1 MITFVPVS
9 RYVVQ
14 YQVASGRPYS
24 DFERL
29 LLEAVQEGQSTLS
42 ALVNL
47 FQVHRRVIIEGLVTL
62 MQAGWIAIKA
72 DSNTFELTQPGKEAI
87 QQRHALPP
95 GMSIANR
102 SASVLMERV
111 ANQVALS
118 SQVLFYPRNKIE
130 KYWSI
135 GVRVPTGDLPNA
147 IDPGMVADLLPR
159 GPAEWVK
166 WIGPIDLVRDNADFA
181 VVDVD
186 IARRRLSG
194 PFPERWQTF
203 LADELIAR
211 AESRQ
216 KQLETTAPAVDETEL
231 RELIAVPS
239 IAVEEPEGRSR
250 ADVSWTMARDEC
262 RLVVGSHAHERELE
276 RIFREASTYIAV
288 ASSFLAVSTIRDLL
302 PLLKRALDR
311 GVLIDVLWGQAPD
324 PLYEKDHFAG
334 FEFLRKL
341 EEETVRSGITGKLN
355 IARKPVESHAKIL
368 LSDGAEGVSAC
379 IGSFNWFAARTGAE
393 RRDVSLWVKHPIPV
407 ARLCHLLADFGIR
420 DERLSTGSG
429 AVKLRNFAADLSSIP
444 PSDPHPK
451 HELASAVAA
460 QLIIDRRH
468 EQSIRHA
475 VEQGSNR
482 VVVASHRL
490 KANACNQLLPLFA
503 RALKQGKKLEV
514 TYGIAE
520 SDPETL
526 NSFSESLTKLGGT
539 FTRDPDL
546 HGKYVVVDDATAII
560 GSYNWLN
567 GSEYAR
573 RRPGLEVGI
582 SLSGATVGRDL
593 LSACS
598 ELSRTRKRSRK

>member
-72 DSNTFELTQPGKEAI
+72 DSNTFELTRPGREAI
-87 QQRHALPP
+87 RQKDALPP
-95 GMSIANR
+95 GMSIASR

-186 IARRRLSG
+186 TTRRKLSG
-194 PFPERWQTF
+194 PFPERWQSF

-216 KQLETTAPAVDETEL
+216 RQLQTAPAVDETEL

-239 IAVEEPEGRSR
+239 VAVEEPEERSR
-250 ADVSWTMARDEC
+250 ADVSWTMARDEY
-262 RLVVGSHAHERELE
+262 RLAVGSHAHEKELA
-276 RIFREASTYIAV
+276 RIFREAGTYIAV
-288 ASSFLAVSTIRDLL
+288 ASSFLAVSTIKNLL
-302 PLLKRALDR
+302 PLLKEALDR

-341 EEETVRSGITGKLN
+341 EEETVRLGITGKLN

-368 LSDGAEGVSAC
+368 LSDGPEGIRAC
-379 IGSFNWFAARTGAE
+379 VGSFNWFATRTGAE
-393 RRDVSLWVKHPIPV
+393 RGDVSLWVKHPIPV
-407 ARLCHLLADFGIR
+407 ARLCHLLADFGLR

-429 AVKLRNFAADLSSIP
+429 AVKLRNFAAHLSSIP
-444 PSDPHPK
+444 SDVPHPT
-451 HELASAVAA
+451 HELGSAVAG

-468 EQSIRHA
+468 EQSFRHA
-475 VEQGSNR
+475 VQHSRNR

-490 KANACNQLLPLFA
+490 QADACNQLLPLLTQA
-503 RALKQGKKLEV
+503 QEQGKKVEV
-514 TYGIAE
+514 KYGVAE
-520 SDPETL
+520 SDPDTL
-526 NSFSESLTKLGGT
+526 KNFSESLTKLGGT
-539 FTRDPDL
+539 FSRDPNL
-546 HGKYVVVDDATAII
+546 HGKYVVVDDATAMI

-573 RRPGLEVGI
+573 RRLGVEVGI
-582 SLSGATVGRDL
+582 NLSGARVGADL
-593 LSACS
+593 LSACA
-598 ELSRTRKRSRK
+598 ELPSPHKKSRK

>member
-9 RYVVQ
+9 RYIVQ

-42 ALVNL
+42 TLVNL
-47 FQVHRRVIIEGLVTL
+47 FRVHRRVIIEGLVTL

-72 DSNTFELTQPGKEAI
+72 DSNTFELTRPGREAI
-87 QQRHALPP
+87 QQRNALPP

-166 WIGPIDLVRDNADFA
+166 WIGPIDLVRDNIDFA

-203 LADELIAR
+203 LADDLIAR

-216 KQLETTAPAVDETEL
+216 KELETAPSVDETEL

-239 IAVEEPEGRSR
+239 IAVEEPEERCR
-250 ADVSWTMARDEC
+250 ADVSWTMARDEY
-262 RLVVGSHAHERELE
+262 RLVVGSHEHERELE
-276 RIFREASTYIAV
+276 QLFRGARTYIAV

-302 PLLKRALDR
+302 PLIKGALDR
-311 GVLIDVLWGQAPD
+311 GVLIDVLWGQPPD

-355 IARKPVESHAKIL
+355 IARKPIESHAKIL
-368 LSDGAEGVSAC
+368 LSDGSEGVRAC

-407 ARLCHLLADFGIR
+407 ARLCHLLADFGLR

-429 AVKLRNFAADLSSIP
+429 AVKLRNFAADLSSKP
-444 PSDPHPK
+444 PNDPSSK
-451 HELASAVAA
+451 RELVSGVTA

-468 EQSIRHA
+468 EQSFRHA
-475 VEQGSNR
+475 VEHGRNR

-490 KANACNQLLPLFA
+490 QAHACNQLLPLLTQ
-503 RALKQGKKLEV
+503 ALEQGTKLEV
-514 TYGIAE
+514 TYGVAE
-520 SDPETL
+520 SDLESL
-526 NSFSESLTKLGGT
+526 KSFSESLTNLGAR
-539 FTRDPDL
+539 FSREPDL
-546 HGKYVVVDDATAII
+546 HGKYVVVDDATVMI

-573 RRPGLEVGI
+573 RRLGVEVGI
-582 SLSGATVGRDL
+582 SLSGATIGGDL
-593 LSACS
+593 LSACA
-598 ELSRTRKRSRK
+598 ELSLPHKKSRK

>member
-1 MITFVPVS
+1 
-9 RYVVQ
+9 
-14 YQVASGRPYS
+14 
-24 DFERL
+24 
-29 LLEAVQEGQSTLS
+29 
-42 ALVNL
+42 
-47 FQVHRRVIIEGLVTL
+47 
-62 MQAGWIAIKA
+62 
-72 DSNTFELTQPGKEAI
+72 
-87 QQRHALPP
+87 
-95 GMSIANR
+95 
-102 SASVLMERV
+102 
-111 ANQVALS
+111 
-118 SQVLFYPRNKIE
+118 
-130 KYWSI
+130 
-135 GVRVPTGDLPNA
+135 
-147 IDPGMVADLLPR
+147 MVADLLPR

-211 AESRQ
+211 AASRQ
-216 KQLETTAPAVDETEL
+216 KQLETAPAVDETEL

-239 IAVEEPEGRSR
+239 IAVEEPEETSR

-262 RLVVGSHAHERELE
+262 RFVVGSHAHERELE
-276 RIFREASTYIAV
+276 RIFREAGTYIAV
-288 ASSFLAVSTIRDLL
+288 ASSFLAVSTIKDLL
-302 PLLKRALDR
+302 PLLKGALDR

-324 PLYEKDHFAG
+324 PLYEKDHIAG

-368 LSDGAEGVSAC
+368 LSDGPAGVRAC

-407 ARLCHLLADFGIR
+407 ARLCHLLADFGLR

-429 AVKLRNFAADLSSIP
+429 GVRLRNFAAALSSIP
-444 PSDPHPK
+444 PNSPPHPK
-451 HELASAVAA
+451 HELVSSVAA

-475 VEQGSNR
+475 VEQGRNR

-490 KANACNQLLPLFA
+490 KADAYNQLLPLLA
-503 RALKQGKKLEV
+503 RALEQGKKLEV

-520 SDPETL
+520 SHSEIL
-526 NSFSESLTKLGGT
+526 NSLSESLTKLGGT
-539 FTRDPDL
+539 ITRDPDL
-546 HGKYVVVDDATAII
+546 HGKYVVVDDAAAII

-582 SLSGATVGRDL
+582 SLFGATVGKDL
-593 LSACS
+593 LSACA
-598 ELSRTRKRSRK
+598 ELPRARKKSRK

>member
-1 MITFVPVS
+1 MIAFVPVS

-29 LLEAVQEGQSTLS
+29 LLEAVKEGQSTLS

-72 DSNTFELTQPGKEAI
+72 DSNTFELTRPGSEAI
-87 QQRHALPP
+87 QQKYALPP

-147 IDPGMVADLLPR
+147 IDPGMVAELLPR

-186 IARRRLSG
+186 IVRRRLSG

-203 LADELIAR
+203 LAGELIAR
-211 AESRQ
+211 AQSRQ
-216 KQLETTAPAVDETEL
+216 KLLDTAPAVDETEL

-239 IAVEEPEGRSR
+239 VAVEELEERSR
-250 ADVSWTMARDEC
+250 ADVTWTMAREEC
-262 RLVVGSHAHERELE
+262 SLVVGSHAHERELE
-276 RIFREASTYIAV
+276 RIFREAGTYIAV
-288 ASSFLAVSTIRDLL
+288 ASSFLAVSTIKGLL
-302 PLLKRALDR
+302 PLLKGALDR

-341 EEETVRSGITGKLN
+341 EDETVRSGITGKLN
-355 IARKPVESHAKIL
+355 IARKPIESHAKIL
-368 LSDGAEGVSAC
+368 LSDGSEGVRAC
-379 IGSFNWFAARTGAE
+379 IGSFNWFAAKTGAE

-407 ARLCHLLADFGIR
+407 ARLCHLLADFGLR

-429 AVKLRNFAADLSSIP
+429 AVKLRNFAADLSSKP
-444 PSDPHPK
+444 PNDPSPNN
-451 HELASAVAA
+451 EPALRVTA
-460 QLIIDRRH
+460 QLILDRRH

-475 VEQGSNR
+475 VEHARNK

-490 KANACNQLLPLFA
+490 KPDASNQLLPL
-503 RALKQGKKLEV
+503 LTQTLEQGKRLDV
-514 TYGIAE
+514 IYGVAE
-520 SDPETL
+520 SDPDAL
-526 NSFSESLTKLGGT
+526 KSFSEPLTKLGGT

-546 HGKYVVVDDATAII
+546 HGKYVVVDDATAIV

-573 RRPGLEVGI
+573 RRPGVEVGI
-582 SLSGATVGRDL
+582 SLSGATVGADL
-593 LSACS
+593 LSACA
-598 ELSRTRKRSRK
+598 ELSQPHKKSRK

>member
-1 MITFVPVS
+1 MIAFVPVS

-29 LLEAVQEGQSTLS
+29 LLEAVQEGQSTLGT
-42 ALVNL
+42 LVNL

-62 MQAGWIAIKA
+62 MQAGWIAVKA
-72 DSNTFELTQPGKEAI
+72 DSNTFELTRPGKEAI
-87 QQRHALPP
+87 QQKNALPP
-95 GMSIANR
+95 GISIASR
-102 SASVLMERV
+102 SASVVMERV

-135 GVRVPTGDLPNA
+135 GVRVTTGDLPNA

-159 GPAEWVK
+159 GAAEWVK
-166 WIGPIDLVRDNADFA
+166 WIGPIDLVRDSADFA

-186 IARRRLSG
+186 IVRRRLSG

-211 AESRQ
+211 AGVRH
-216 KQLETTAPAVDETEL
+216 KQLETSSAVDESEL
-231 RELIAVPS
+231 RDLIAVPS
-239 IAVEEPEGRSR
+239 VAVEEPEERGR

-262 RLVVGSHAHERELE
+262 RLVVGSDAHERQLE
-276 RIFREASTYIAV
+276 RVFREASSYIAV
-288 ASSFLAVSTIRDLL
+288 ASSFLAVSTIKALL
-302 PLLKRALDR
+302 PFLKGALGR

-324 PLYEKDHFAG
+324 PLYEKDHLAG

-355 IARKPVESHAKIL
+355 IARKPLESHAKIL
-368 LSDGAEGVSAC
+368 LSDGPEGVRAC
-379 IGSFNWFAARTGAE
+379 VGSFNWFAARTGAE

-407 ARLCHLLADFGIR
+407 ARLCHLLADFGLR

-429 AVKLRNFAADLSSIP
+429 AVKLRNFAADLSSIH
-444 PSDPHPK
+444 SDDPYPM
-451 HELASAVAA
+451 HELASAVAG

-468 EQSIRHA
+468 EQSFRHA
-475 VEQGSNR
+475 VEQGRNR

-490 KANACNQLLPLFA
+490 RADACNQLLPLLTQ
-503 RALKQGKKLEV
+503 ALEQGKKLEV

-526 NSFSESLTKLGGT
+526 KSFSESLTKLGGT
-539 FTRDPDL
+539 FSRAPDL

-573 RRPGLEVGI
+573 RRPGVEVGI
-582 SLSGATVGRDL
+582 SLSGATVGGDL
-593 LSACS
+593 LSACA
-598 ELSRTRKRSRK
+598 ELSRPPKKPLK